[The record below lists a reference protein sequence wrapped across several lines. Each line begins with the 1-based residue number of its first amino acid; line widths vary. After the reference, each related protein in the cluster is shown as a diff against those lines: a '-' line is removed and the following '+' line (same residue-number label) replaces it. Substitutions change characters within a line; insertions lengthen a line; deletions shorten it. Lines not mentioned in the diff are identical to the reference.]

1 MSRVLYPSADAA
13 LGRHDAPMEPG
24 DPIDDAIDTAIVHVR
39 DAQDRVAAK
48 LDRGVV
54 DADDAAVVA
63 WRADDLKQLAD
74 DGADLAD
81 AERVIGHDG
90 RDKA

>member
-1 MSRVLYPSADAA
+1 
-13 LGRHDAPMEPG
+13 MEPG
-24 DPIDDAIDTAIVHVR
+24 DPIDDAIDTAIEHTR

-81 AERVIGHDG
+81 ADLADAERVIG
-90 RDKA
+90 RDAGDEA

>member
-1 MSRVLYPSADAA
+1 
-13 LGRHDAPMEPG
+13 MEPG

-39 DAQDRVAAK
+39 DAQDRVVAK

-81 AERVIGHDG
+81 ADLADAERVIG
-90 RDKA
+90 RDAGDEA